1 MKKYQL
7 SFIFAGLITIF
18 TACSKEPM
26 DMAFIVNE
34 TDNPI
39 MLYSEIDSLPVP
51 PHKKIFYSGIVVE
64 DEGIVS
70 WSDIQFD
77 FVGSRTLTKIGIAKD
92 NTIYIYDVPEQY
104 TSVLRNPNNYLHHFN
119 IKSGK
124 YISSHYE
131 FFLRDSFVNEIV
143 ESNEKR

>member
-39 MLYSEIDSLPVP
+39 MLYSDIDSLPVP

-70 WSDIQFD
+70 WSDIQYD
-77 FVGSRTLTKIGIAKD
+77 FVGSRTLTKIGMPSCKHGHTYFAKVR
-92 NTIYIYDVPEQY
+92 TAHCFRAGSRSQSLSPKCEPL
-104 TSVLRNPNNYLHHFN
+104 SVKFTL
-119 IKSGK
+119 K
-124 YISSHYE
+124 
-131 FFLRDSFVNEIV
+131 
-143 ESNEKR
+143 